1 MRLEY
6 LPTLS
11 EMREMLGEDLYV
23 KFVWMWR
30 EQEQDAR
37 AIERRQKVLGA
48 LAAKRAETLPSPMF
62 ERLERTPE
70 PSAAR
75 AFQAALLRP
84 NVPRLQ
90 DGVAVSELDG
100 LLDQIRVDATASE
113 QDDPP
118 REAVAASSGRR
129 RHR

>member
-1 MRLEY
+1 MRLIY

-23 KFVWMWR
+23 KFIWLWR

-37 AIERRQKVLGA
+37 TTERRQKLLGA
-48 LAAKRAETLPSPMF
+48 AANKPAPSFPTPMF
-62 ERLERTPE
+62 TRVGAEAA
-70 PSAAR
+70 PSAAK

-84 NVPRLQ
+84 NMPRIQ

-100 LLDQIRVDATASE
+100 LLEQIRVDATTNE
-113 QDDPP
+113 QNEEP
-118 REAVAASSGRR
+118 REAVAAVSGRR
-129 RHR
+129 HHR

>member
-1 MRLEY
+1 MKLVY

-23 KFVWMWR
+23 KFIWLWR

-37 AIERRQKVLGA
+37 TTERRQKLLGA
-48 LAAKRAETLPSPMF
+48 AVNKPTPSFPTPMFTRADAETVPSP
-62 ERLERTPE
+62 
-70 PSAAR
+70 AK

-84 NVPRLQ
+84 NIPRIQ

-100 LLDQIRVDATASE
+100 LLEQIRADATAHD
-113 QDDPP
+113 QDEEP
-118 REAVAASSGRR
+118 REAVAAVSGRR
-129 RHR
+129 HHR

>member
-37 AIERRQKVLGA
+37 AIERRQKLLGA
-48 LAAKRAETLPSPMF
+48 LTAKRAEPCPH
-62 ERLERTPE
+62 PC
-70 PSAAR
+70 
-75 AFQAALLRP
+75 
-84 NVPRLQ
+84 
-90 DGVAVSELDG
+90 
-100 LLDQIRVDATASE
+100 
-113 QDDPP
+113 
-118 REAVAASSGRR
+118 SSV
-129 RHR
+129 